1 MTLRPPGTDLDSSE
15 LGQAESGVTSPEF
28 QEWPGTQGTVWNVTR
43 RSWARDNW
51 ASGSGEETGRP
62 LCLPISAS
70 GCG

>member
-1 MTLRPPGTDLDSSE
+1 MTLRPPGTDLLDSSE
-15 LGQAESGVTSPEF
+15 LGQAEF
-28 QEWPGTQGTVWNVTR
+28 QEWPGIQGTVWNVTS

-51 ASGSGEETGRP
+51 ASGSGEEKGRP